1 MLKLAA
7 IMDDPYTFYCVYF
20 LQKWE
25 VIQSLTFMLDGF
37 FYYFV
42 LRGFSILFQCQWDS
56 WWFSLVWFF
65 TSSLFIRIRIKSHF
79 PLKSQSIC
87 NVKGCVCYIF
97 AGLFCMSKR
106 EHFQNNEKCFLFHFK
121 RSFHS
126 WDNQILTF

>member
-1 MLKLAA
+1 MLKLAT

-25 VIQSLTFMLDGF
+25 VIQSLTFNLDGIF
-37 FYYFV
+37 LLFCFEGLFYT
-42 LRGFSILFQCQWDS
+42 FSVSEIRDGLALFDS
-56 WWFSLVWFF
+56 LPWETCLN
-65 TSSLFIRIRIKSHF
+65 SLFIRIRIKSHF

-106 EHFQNNEKCFLFHFK
+106 EHFKNKEKCFLFHFES
-121 RSFHS
+121 SFHS
-126 WDNQILTF
+126 